1 MINSRAASRRLPHDH
16 PPRLRPRLT
25 LIEAAVST
33 VIVAVRSSRAQAVGS
48 AAEARRRS
56 ADLRT
61 ADDLI
66 EWTLAEIASVYF
78 EQPLSTGNAP
88 WGPDPGEKSQP
99 RDYNDIDDYH
109 GLTMSPPI
117 DRGGQIVSAFAGW
130 KCDIVVL
137 PVRAATDGWV
147 DANAAAP
154 LRLVEVTVRSS
165 RGVEKLGRLLLS
177 RQGTALRPKS
187 IRQPHR
193 RDEPHLPP
201 FAHRSTRSPRRCSTL
216 QRSHDDPHRRSVYV
230 LVLVAATSAHRPRQR
245 RLTRTRSSPTV
256 SNATPCA
263 LNGPLSAHAGIAWV
277 NQTPIGV
284 RSSSR
289 PIPTARRHTT
299 HASNSP
305 PSPAVRSANGGSM
318 TEPADPSIPRPE
330 PPSASSPSDAAAR
343 RNASSPPRSSRQTT
357 QPTRSSPTPSTPR
370 PPSASRTQTFRWSA
384 AATLDPVRTHEPAQ
398 VHAPSFNV
406 RAWNFS
412 GTHVTTSS
420 PYSSRFRTCKPLRDA
435 LGARLDIPATPSR
448 AASAQAVGPGVNPWR
463 HAPEGFRVTVPAGK
477 NLIIRNRASPH
488 HCR

>member
-1 MINSRAASRRLPHDH
+1 MTTRPGSVRAF
-16 PPRLRPRLT
+16 T

-33 VIVAVRSSRAQAVGS
+33 VIVAVMIVAALQAVGS

-177 RQGTALRPKS
+177 RQGTRPFD
-187 IRQPHR
+187 PN
-193 RDEPHLPP
+193 
-201 FAHRSTRSPRRCSTL
+201 RSGNHIGAMNLTF
-216 QRSHDDPHRRSVYV
+216 
-230 LVLVAATSAHRPRQR
+230 RP
-245 RLTRTRSSPTV
+245 S
-256 SNATPCA
+256 
-263 LNGPLSAHAGIAWV
+263 
-277 NQTPIGV
+277 
-284 RSSSR
+284 
-289 PIPTARRHTT
+289 
-299 HASNSP
+299 
-305 PSPAVRSANGGSM
+305 
-318 TEPADPSIPRPE
+318 
-330 PPSASSPSDAAAR
+330 
-343 RNASSPPRSSRQTT
+343 
-357 QPTRSSPTPSTPR
+357 PTRSH
-370 PPSASRTQTFRWSA
+370 AIA
-384 AATLDPVRTHEPAQ
+384 A
-398 VHAPSFNV
+398 
-406 RAWNFS
+406 
-412 GTHVTTSS
+412 
-420 PYSSRFRTCKPLRDA
+420 PL
-435 LGARLDIPATPSR
+435 L
-448 AASAQAVGPGVNPWR
+448 N
-463 HAPEGFRVTVPAGK
+463 APEVP
-477 NLIIRNRASPH
+477 
-488 HCR
+488 